1 MYALGY
7 CQPFPKAD
15 FKYVDGFPV
24 FPRATGFIA
33 VQQKINL
40 EKIEKSR
47 VFNWIVNKGL
57 PDGLEIL

>member
-1 MYALGY
+1 MYALVY

-33 VQQKINL
+33 VQDENQLREN
-40 EKIEKSR
+40 
-47 VFNWIVNKGL
+47 
-57 PDGLEIL
+57 